1 MYSILHHIL
10 ELVSN
15 LGFLYVDQVF
25 SFRGLCRSLYIHPIP
40 ICKPEMHARVHSDQ
54 GCYYLS
60 RHFASFPNKHKSP
73 MVLYVYA
80 TWITKEGLRFLS
92 KLHLKAL
99 HLKCCNTVSE
109 ESLYQLPKT
118 LERLI
123 LSHCP
128 CITTLP
134 PSFASH
140 LVVLRIQECH
150 NITEPHRFLPKYTL
164 LRKFEISSFRASD
177 AWVMALPASPRLKI
191 IILKHSHCLTDYG
204 LQHLVLLPNVTSL
217 ELTRCTKI
225 THASFPYIAL
235 LPLRKL
241 VLRKCSLVTDQAL
254 PHIRTMHT
262 LHELHVLK
270 CNQITAE
277 GLIKLQW
284 EFEEIRI
291 INKMNKQRTH
301 LYTPGSRKTLFIE
314 QEKKHK
320 TPANI
325 MLYVC
330 LLLPTAALFF
340 MFYMAHR

>member
-1 MYSILHHIL
+1 MYCILHHIL

-40 ICKPEMHARVHSDQ
+40 ICKTEIHARVYSDQ

-60 RHFASFPNKHKSP
+60 RHFASFTNKHKSP
-73 MVLYVYA
+73 MALHVYA
-80 TWITKEGLRFLS
+80 SWITKGGLSFLS

-99 HLKCCNTVSE
+99 HLNCCNTVSE
-109 ESLYQLPKT
+109 EGLYQLPKT
-118 LERLI
+118 LERLL

-164 LRKFEISSFRASD
+164 LRTFEISSFRFKD
-177 AWVMALPASPRLKI
+177 AWILALPASPHLKQI
-191 IILKHSHCLTDYG
+191 TLKHSHCLTDYG
-204 LQHLVLLPNVTSL
+204 LQHLVLVPNLTSL
-217 ELTRCTKI
+217 DLTRCTKI

-254 PHIRTMHT
+254 SHIRTMPT

-270 CNQITAE
+270 CNQLTTG

-284 EFEEIRI
+284 DFEEIRI
-291 INKMNKQRTH
+291 ITNQKRTP
-301 LYTPGSRKTLFIE
+301 LYPLGARKTLFIE
-314 QEKKHK
+314 QDKQHTKP
-320 TPANI
+320 TNI
-325 MLYVC
+325 ILYMC
-330 LLLPTAALFF
+330 LFLPTVALFF
-340 MFYMAHR
+340 MFYMA